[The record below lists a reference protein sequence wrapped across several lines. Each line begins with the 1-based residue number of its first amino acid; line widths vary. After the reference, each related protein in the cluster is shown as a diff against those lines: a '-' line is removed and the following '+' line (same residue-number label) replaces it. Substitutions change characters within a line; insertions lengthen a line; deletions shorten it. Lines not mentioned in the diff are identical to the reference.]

1 MNLVRLALRSPWSV
15 LVLVVAVCL
24 GATLALQRMARDAFP
39 PLGVPTIYVAQPF
52 GGMDPAQMEGYI
64 TYYYEYHFLYITGI
78 EHVESKSIQ
87 GASLMKLQFHPGTD
101 MAAAMSEVVA
111 YVNRSRSFMP
121 AGTPGAFVTR
131 FDAGSVP
138 VGYLVFSTDDPN
150 VTVGQMQDAA
160 LNRVRPLFAT
170 LPGVSAP
177 PPFGGSARTI
187 VINAKPDRLRAYGL
201 SPDDLVQAMTAANIL
216 SPSGNM
222 NLGDKYPIV
231 PVNAVPKN
239 IQDLAA
245 VPLRVTPQG
254 AVFLRDVATVE
265 DSADLVTSYA
275 LANGRRTVYIPV
287 TKRADASTLSV
298 VNLVKSNLA
307 KFQAAVPDT
316 VKVSYEFDQSPVV
329 NQSIATLTK
338 EGALGALLTGLMV
351 LLFLRDWRSALI
363 VVVNIPIALLAA
375 TFALW
380 ITGQSL
386 NLMTLSGLALAVG
399 ILVDEATVAVENIHA
414 HLARGTPLARAA
426 LEATRETALPRLLAM
441 LCIVAVFIPAFFM
454 VGAAKALFT
463 PLALAVGFSMIASF
477 FLSGTLVPVL
487 SVWFL
492 RRHQQTATH
501 ADPAWL
507 VGLQKFYTA
516 LVRPFIAARWLV
528 LPLYLA
534 AAFGLISVF
543 GPHLGLEIFPAVDS
557 GQLAIRFRGAAGT
570 KVEKT
575 EAVAKHILDTIN
587 REASATN
594 VAITIGLVGVH
605 ASNYPV
611 NLIYLF
617 NTGPEEGWLAVQLKP
632 GSGVKIE
639 TLKEKL
645 RAVFAAELPDIRVS
659 FEPSDLVSRVMS
671 FGSPTP
677 IEVAVSGPSFPASR
691 EFAEKIAAKLR
702 TLPNLRDVHIAQSLD
717 FPTVD
722 VQVDRERAGLL
733 GVRTSDVTRSLVA
746 ATTSS
751 RFTTANYWADPGS
764 GISMSLQVQI
774 PQSQT
779 NSLEDLRNI
788 PISSSAPG
796 GKPVL
801 LRNVANLTPGTAPG
815 QYERYNL
822 VRVVSVT
829 ANLHNTDLGTASRQI
844 AAAVAELGEPP
855 AKGRVDY
862 RGQVGPLTELT
873 EGFSSGL
880 LIAIA
885 VIFLLLTANFQ
896 SLRLAFVVIVAV
908 PGVLAGVVLALKFT
922 GTTLNLQSAIGAI
935 MAVGVA
941 IANAILLVTFAD
953 RDRRRTADPAASAL
967 SSATSRL
974 RPILMTTCA
983 MGVGMLPLALGL
995 GEGGDQVAPLGRA
1008 VLGGLALGTLATLF
1022 ILPPVFAILAG
1033 RNTESPSLDPDDETS
1048 PLHQAAQTLN
1058 R

>member
-265 DSADLVTSYA
+265 DSADIVTSYA

-351 LLFLRDWRSALI
+351 LLFLRDWRSAFI

-426 LEATRETALPRLLAM
+426 LAATLETALPRLLAM
-441 LCIVAVFIPAFFM
+441 LCVVAVFIPAFFM

-477 FLSGTLVPVL
+477 FLSSTLVPVL

-492 RRHQQTATH
+492 RRHKETATH

-507 VGLQKFYTA
+507 VGVQKLYAA
-516 LVRPFIAARWLV
+516 LVRPFITARWLV

-534 AAFGLISVF
+534 AAVAIVALF
-543 GPHLGLEIFPAVDS
+543 GPRLGLEIFPAVDS

-575 EAVAKHILDTIN
+575 EAVAKQILEIIN
-587 REASATN
+587 REAGAAN

-632 GSGVKIE
+632 GSGVKVDA
-639 TLKEKL
+639 LKEKL
-645 RAVFAAELPDIRVS
+645 RAVFAAELPEIRVS

-677 IEVAVSGPSFPASR
+677 IEVVVSGPSLPASR
-691 EFAEKIAAKLR
+691 EFAEKVATKLR
-702 TLPNLRDVHIAQSLD
+702 TLPHLRDVHIAQSLD

-722 VQVDRERAGLL
+722 VNVDRERAGLL

-751 RFTTANYWADPGS
+751 RFTTANYWADPGT
-764 GISMSLQVQI
+764 GVSMSLQVQI
-774 PQSQT
+774 PQSLT
-779 NSLEDLRNI
+779 NSLEDLRNVPI
-788 PISSSAPG
+788 PSSAPG

-801 LRNVANLTPGTAPG
+801 LRNVASLTPGTAPG

-844 AAAVAELGEPP
+844 ATAVAELGEPP

-862 RGQVGPLTELT
+862 RGQVGPLHELT
-873 EGFSSGL
+873 EGFKSGL

-896 SLRLAFVVIVAV
+896 SVRLALVVIVAV

-941 IANAILLVTFAD
+941 VANAILLVTFAD
-953 RDRRRTADPAASAL
+953 RDRRRTANPVASAL
-967 SSATSRL
+967 EGATSRL
-974 RPILMTTCA
+974 RPILMTTFA
-983 MGVGMLPLALGL
+983 MGAGMLPLALGL

-1022 ILPPVFAILAG
+1022 ILPPVFALLAG
-1033 RNTESPSLDPDDETS
+1033 RNTESPSLDPDDATS
-1048 PLHQAAQTLN
+1048 PLHQPSETLE